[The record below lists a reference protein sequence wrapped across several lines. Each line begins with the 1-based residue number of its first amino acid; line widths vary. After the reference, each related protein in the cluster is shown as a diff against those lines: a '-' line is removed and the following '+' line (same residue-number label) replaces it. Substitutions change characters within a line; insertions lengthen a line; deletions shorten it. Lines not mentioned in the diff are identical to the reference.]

1 MRVSVIQMN
10 SINDKDANLEQAQHL
25 AEAAIAA
32 DNPDLI
38 SFPENMSWCGG
49 SPQDR
54 LAAAEEVDTGPT
66 YALCRELAAKHG
78 IWVHAGTIP
87 ERARHETRNRNTT
100 LVFDRMGQEAARYSK
115 IHMFDME
122 TPDGQIY
129 HESAVNQPGQSVVTV
144 DLEGTKAGLTVCY
157 DMRFAELYVALAKAG
172 VSIIFVPAAFTM
184 QTGRDH
190 WEVLLRAR
198 AIETQ
203 SWVIAA
209 AQTGDFPVP
218 DGRRQMFGRSM
229 IIDPWGIVVAQ
240 ASDGPGWATASI
252 DTHLTQSTRQRMPT
266 LKHRRNWTDDGQTLD
281 KPLSATN
288 GQEAAR

>member
-10 SINDKDANLEQAQHL
+10 SINDKSANLEQARRL

-32 DNPDLI
+32 DRPDLI

-49 SPQDR
+49 GPEDR
-54 LAAAEEVDTGPT
+54 LAAAEEIESGPT
-66 YALCRELAAKHG
+66 YQLCRELAARHG
-78 IWVHAGTIP
+78 VWVHTGTIP
-87 ERARHETRNRNTT
+87 ERAPHETRNRNTT
-100 LVFDRMGQEAARYSK
+100 LVFDRDGREAGRYSK

-122 TPDGQIY
+122 TPDGQVY
-129 HESAVNQPGQSVVTV
+129 RESAVNQPGTDVVTV
-144 DLEGTKAGLTVCY
+144 DLEGGLKAGLTVCY

-172 VSIIFVPAAFTM
+172 VSVIFIPAAFTM

-218 DGRRQMFGRSM
+218 DGRRQMYGRSM
-229 IIDPWGIVVAQ
+229 IVDPWGTIVAQ
-240 ASDGPGWATASI
+240 ASDGPGRATATI
-252 DTHLTQSTRQRMPT
+252 DTGFMANVRNRMPT
-266 LKHRRNWTDDGQTLD
+266 LQHRRRWND
-281 KPLSATN
+281 N
-288 GQEAAR
+288 GMVPGPGF

>member
-10 SINDKDANLEQAQHL
+10 SINDKSVNQEQARRL
-25 AEAAIAA
+25 AEAAILA
-32 DNPDLI
+32 DRPDLI

-49 SPQDR
+49 SPEDR
-54 LAAAEEVDTGPT
+54 LAAAEEIETGPT
-66 YALCRELAAKHG
+66 YQFCRELAAQHE

-87 ERARHETRNRNTT
+87 ERAPHEARNRNTS
-100 LVFDRMGQEAARYSK
+100 LMFDRKGCEAARYSK

-122 TPDGQIY
+122 TPDGQVY
-129 HESAVNQPGQSVVTV
+129 QESAVNQPGTNVTAV
-144 DLEGTKAGLTVCY
+144 DLEGGLRAGLTVCY

-172 VSIIFVPAAFTM
+172 ASIIFVPAAFTM

-203 SWVIAA
+203 SWVVAA

-229 IIDPWGIVVAQ
+229 IIDPWGTVVAQ
-240 ASDGPGWATASI
+240 VSDGPGWATAI
-252 DTHLTQSTRQRMPT
+252 VDADLPERVRARMPT
-266 LKHRRNWTDDGQTLD
+266 LQHRRRWNR
-281 KPLSATN
+281 N
-288 GQEAAR
+288 GLLIGPGI

>member
-10 SINDKDANLEQAQHL
+10 AVNDKAANLDQARTL

-32 DNPDLI
+32 DAPDVI

-49 SPQDR
+49 SPEDR
-54 LAAAEEVDTGPT
+54 LAAAEEIDIGPT
-66 YALCRELAAKHG
+66 YALCRDLAKTHG

-87 ERARHETRNRNTT
+87 ERAPHEPRNRNTT
-100 LVFDRMGQEAARYSK
+100 LVFNRDGVEAGRYSK

-122 TPDGQIY
+122 TPDGQVY
-129 HESAVNQPGQSVVTV
+129 HESAVNQPGDTV
-144 DLEGTKAGLTVCY
+144 ATLDMDGMKAGLTVCY

-172 VSIIFVPAAFTM
+172 VSVIFVPAAFTM

-209 AQTGDFPVP
+209 AQTGDFPVL
-218 DGRRQMFGRSM
+218 DGRREMYGRSM
-229 IIDPWGIVVAQ
+229 IIDPWGTVVAQ
-240 ASDGPGWATASI
+240 ASDGVGWASAHI
-252 DTHLTQSTRQRMPT
+252 DPDAVTRVRARMPT
-266 LKHRRNWTDDGQTLD
+266 LQHRRRWDEHG
-281 KPLSATN
+281 LSL
-288 GQEAAR
+288 E

>member
-10 SINDKDANLEQAQHL
+10 SINDKDANLEQAQQL

-32 DNPDLI
+32 DRPDLI

-54 LAAAEEVDTGPT
+54 LAAAEEIDTGPT
-66 YALCRELAAKHG
+66 YALCRDLAAKYG

-87 ERARHETRNRNTT
+87 ERATHETRNRNTS
-100 LVFDRMGQEAARYSK
+100 LVFDREGNEAARYSK

-129 HESAVNQPGQSVVTV
+129 HESAVNQPGTEIAAL
-144 DLEGTKAGLTVCY
+144 DLERGLKAGLTVCY
-157 DMRFAELYVALAKAG
+157 DIRFAELYVALATAD
-172 VSIIFVPAAFTM
+172 VSVIFVPAAFTM

-209 AQTGDFPVP
+209 AQTGNFPVP
-218 DGRRQMFGRSM
+218 DGRRQMYGRSM
-229 IIDPWGIVVAQ
+229 IIDPWGTVVAQ
-240 ASDGPGWATASI
+240 ASEGPGWATAMI
-252 DTHLTQSTRQRMPT
+252 NAGYTDRVRQRMPT
-266 LKHRRNWTDDGQTLD
+266 VRHRRRWNENGLVTDPI
-281 KPLSATN
+281 K
-288 GQEAAR
+288 

>member
-10 SINDKDANLEQAQHL
+10 SVNDKNANLEQARHL
-25 AEAAIAA
+25 AEAAILA
-32 DNPDLI
+32 DRPDII

-54 LAAAEEVDTGPT
+54 LAAAEEIETGPT
-66 YALCRELAAKHG
+66 YALCRELATRHG
-78 IWVHAGTIP
+78 VWVHAGTIP
-87 ERARHETRNRNTT
+87 ERAPHEKRNRNTS
-100 LVFDRMGQEAARYSK
+100 LMLDREGHEAARYAK

-129 HESAVNQPGQSVVTV
+129 HESAVNQPGTNVITV
-144 DLEGTKAGLTVCY
+144 DLEDGLKAGLTVCY

-172 VSIIFVPAAFTM
+172 VSVIFVPAAFTM

-203 SWVIAA
+203 SWVVAA

-218 DGRRQMFGRSM
+218 DGRRQMYGRSM
-229 IIDPWGIVVAQ
+229 IIDPWGTVIAQ
-240 ASDGPGWATASI
+240 ASDGPGWVTAMI
-252 DTHLTQSTRQRMPT
+252 DPHLTQNVRARMPT
-266 LKHRRNWTDDGQTLD
+266 LQHRRKWAPDGLD
-281 KPLSATN
+281 QVLV
-288 GQEAAR
+288 

>member
-10 SINDKDANLEQAQHL
+10 SVNDKDANLEQARQL

-32 DNPDLI
+32 DGPDLI

-54 LAAAEEVDTGPT
+54 LAAAEEVDTGQT
-66 YALCRELAAKHG
+66 YALCRNIAAEHG
-78 IWVHAGTIP
+78 VWVHAGTIP
-87 ERARHETRNRNTT
+87 ERAQHEPRNRNTT
-100 LVFDRMGQEAARYSK
+100 LVFNRKGKEAARYSK

-129 HESAVNQPGQSVVTV
+129 HESAVNQPGTEIATL
-144 DLEGTKAGLTVCY
+144 DLDGGLKAGLTVCY
-157 DMRFAELYVALAKAG
+157 DMRFAELYVALAKVG
-172 VSIIFVPAAFTM
+172 VGVIFVPAAFTM

-218 DGRRQMFGRSM
+218 DGRRQMYGRSM
-229 IIDPWGIVVAQ
+229 IIDPWGTVIAQ
-240 ASDGPGWATASI
+240 ASDGPGWATATVDSRVI
-252 DTHLTQSTRQRMPT
+252 ERVRSRMPT
-266 LKHRRNWTDDGQTLD
+266 LKHRRSWTDDGL
-281 KPLSATN
+281 
-288 GQEAAR
+288 